1 MHGLHVQH
9 WSARHHAR
17 AAGERGAAM
26 VELAIVIP
34 VLVILLLG
42 IVTTAAVYNQK
53 LSLTNGAREGAR
65 YAATLPVGN
74 FTTVNA
80 WLDGVSTVSTAAVD
94 DGFGPS
100 VPGRITC
107 AAYVYPQ
114 GITTDDRTTRRR
126 ESGGVVTYSN
136 QPCYTDGRPNSER
149 RVQIVLQRDTSINT
163 GFVKIPIAL
172 TSRSVARFEAA
183 VG

>member
-1 MHGLHVQH
+1 MHEF
-9 WSARHHAR
+9 HAR
-17 AAGERGAAM
+17 KRSAPRPVRSTGERGAAM
-26 VELAIVIP
+26 VELAIVLP

-42 IVTTAAVYNQK
+42 IVSTAVVYNQK

-74 FTTVNA
+74 FANVNA
-80 WLDGVSTVSTAAVD
+80 WLDSVAGVSATAVD
-94 DGFGPS
+94 DGFGAG

-107 AAYVYPQ
+107 VAYVYPQ

-126 ESGGVVTYSN
+126 ESGGVVSYSN
-136 QPCYTDGRPNSER
+136 QTCYTDGRPSTER
-149 RVQIVLQRDTSINT
+149 RVQIILQRDASIST
-163 GFVKIPIAL
+163 GFVKIPIAM
-172 TSRSVARFEAA
+172 TSRSVARFESA